1 VKTHCNSL
9 FFVLLSTVSYFNML
23 LTLLLTQL
31 FYHKFFICAVID
43 RQDDWC
49 SGEFIFKMLKRR
61 ADETNFVLL

>member
-1 VKTHCNSL
+1 
-9 FFVLLSTVSYFNML
+9 ML